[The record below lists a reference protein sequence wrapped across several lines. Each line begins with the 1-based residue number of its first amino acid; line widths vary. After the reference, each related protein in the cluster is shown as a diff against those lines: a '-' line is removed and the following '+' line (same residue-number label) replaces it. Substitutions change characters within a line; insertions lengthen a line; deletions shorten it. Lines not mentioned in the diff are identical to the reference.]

1 MRFVAHV
8 ASGNPHRNPGPH
20 RTLHHLIELA
30 DRGTPRAI
38 PKQVRASY
46 PVVMP
51 AVLPDTST
59 A

>member
-20 RTLHHLIELA
+20 RTLQNLIELA

-38 PKQVRASY
+38 RSKSGRRAQS
-46 PVVMP
+46 
-51 AVLPDTST
+51 
-59 A
+59 